1 MHRQFEV
8 LGYNEAKFGHA
19 IAVGSIERGG
29 VMPVD
34 KKVNRR
40 TAIKGVAI
48 GIGAVSGLPILD
60 NPVSAQ
66 THQHHAV
73 APKVAEAVAKAPAF
87 FNKQQYATITELAS
101 LIIPTDET
109 PGARE
114 AKVNEYIDLIVGES
128 PFEVQK
134 VFLDGLA
141 WLDKTSKERFK
152 KTFVNLSNARQVDLL
167 TEISKIKNPASHEI
181 IQAKF
186 FKAVKDMTIDGF
198 YTSKIGI
205 EELGYVGNTVL
216 DEFPGCTHPEHQ
228 A

>member
-1 MHRQFEV
+1 MPEDKRIDRR
-8 LGYNEAKFGHA
+8 EAIKSV
-19 IAVGSIERGG
+19 AVG
-29 VMPVD
+29 V
-34 KKVNRR
+34 
-40 TAIKGVAI
+40 
-48 GIGAVSGLPILD
+48 GAVSSLPIL
-60 NPVSAQ
+60 NNLASAQ
-66 THQHHAV
+66 GHQHQV
-73 APKVAEAVAKAPAF
+73 AAPLVPDTAIKAPAF
-87 FNKQQYATITELAS
+87 FNKHQFATITELAS

-128 PFEVQK
+128 AFDVQK

-141 WLDKTSKERFK
+141 WLDKASKDRHK
-152 KTFVNLSNARQVDLL
+152 RNFVGLTNAQQVGLL
-167 TEISKIKNPASHEI
+167 TEISKIKNPAPHETT
-181 IQAKF
+181 QAKF
-186 FKAVKDMTIDGF
+186 FKAIKDMTIDGF

>member
-1 MHRQFEV
+1 
-8 LGYNEAKFGHA
+8 
-19 IAVGSIERGG
+19 
-29 VMPVD
+29 MPVN
-34 KKVNRR
+34 KKVDRR
-40 TAIKGVAI
+40 TAIKGVAV
-48 GIGAVSGLPILD
+48 GVGAVSGLPIL
-60 NPVSAQ
+60 NNLASAQ
-66 THQHHAV
+66 GHQHQAA
-73 APKVAEAVAKAPAF
+73 APRVAETIAKAPPF

-134 VFLDGLA
+134 IFLDGLA
-141 WLDKTSKERFK
+141 WLDKTSKERHK
-152 KTFVNLSNARQVDLL
+152 KNFVDLSNAQQVGLL
-167 TEISKIKNPASHEI
+167 TEISKIKIPAPHEAT
-181 IQAKF
+181 QAKF
-186 FKAVKDMTIDGF
+186 FKAIKDMTIDGF